1 MATTGNLPALGFGA
15 GLIGY
20 VVTLGFGAFAA
31 SRYLS
36 LGATWEP
43 TIALA
48 AQQSGTLE
56 LEAQQSGVLALTG
69 RWE

>member
-1 MATTGNLPALGFGA
+1 MATTGNLPTLGFGA

-43 TIALA
+43 T
-48 AQQSGTLE
+48 LE

>member
-20 VVTLGFGAFAA
+20 VVTLGFGVFAA

-43 TIALA
+43 M
-48 AQQSGTLE
+48 LE